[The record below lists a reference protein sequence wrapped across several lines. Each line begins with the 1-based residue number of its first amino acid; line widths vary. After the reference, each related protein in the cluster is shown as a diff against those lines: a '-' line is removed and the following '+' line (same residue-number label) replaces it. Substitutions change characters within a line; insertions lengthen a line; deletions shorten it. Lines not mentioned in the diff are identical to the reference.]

1 MSSSDSGDGDEGDE
15 DGLAALVG
23 SSFARRAQRPPP
35 SLADEEAP
43 ANGGGGKKRPFA
55 FGLHECTSEAVKGLG
70 AQLAGSTNPVDDL
83 WWPESHPWPTT
94 DAAAPHKSMAVVL
107 PAAQAL
113 CLEVMRSRRLTRL
126 RELFQQLCAATAAL
140 RMPPINAL
148 ERWRFVCKWQED
160 QEHEAREPCDPL
172 LPSGPPQPA
181 DAVFAVDLQRA
192 GLPPAAADKLVA
204 EIRAASVDAATAVAR
219 LRAELDVAPVPS
231 PPPAIVTEPLPGG
244 MVLLRTSAGTAD
256 NAADEAEVS
265 VRVTEAAVQKLR
277 ALHARHLAAT
287 AVTATAAS
295 DDAAFECRLF
305 ALLLRYE
312 AIGGAGFQA
321 ALGGTVFRELQA
333 SLGVAFECFASPL
346 NCYYG
351 AFCSAFPDV
360 DRPFGSRGS
369 FASFAPLR
377 GAYEANPPFVDG
389 IIDSSAQ
396 QILAHLETA
405 QGASE
410 PLAFVVVLPG
420 WADSVGYKS
429 LLSSPLLT
437 HSLIV
442 AAADHG
448 YIDGAQHTRPRS
460 YRESTYDTRVFVLQT
475 ARHAAEHPLDA
486 AALSRLERTLAEC
499 TPCADGPPGG
509 GAADASQDDPSR
521 AVERDEAARREAPAC
536 LRAHNPRKRR
546 RRGGK
551 GH

>member
-126 RELFQQLCAATAAL
+126 RELFQQLCAATTAL

-160 QEHEAREPCDPL
+160 QEHDPREPCDPL

-287 AVTATAAS
+287 AATATAASDDAAS

-333 SLGVAFECFASPL
+333 SSCRVRVLRLAAQL
-346 NCYYG
+346 LLRRL
-351 AFCSAFPDV
+351 CSAFPDV

-377 GAYEANPPFVDG
+377 IRG
-389 IIDSSAQ
+389 
-396 QILAHLETA
+396 
-405 QGASE
+405 E
-410 PLAFVVVLPG
+410 P
-420 WADSVGYKS
+420 
-429 LLSSPLLT
+429 
-437 HSLIV
+437 
-442 AAADHG
+442 
-448 YIDGAQHTRPRS
+448 
-460 YRESTYDTRVFVLQT
+460 
-475 ARHAAEHPLDA
+475 
-486 AALSRLERTLAEC
+486 ALC
-499 TPCADGPPGG
+499 
-509 GAADASQDDPSR
+509 
-521 AVERDEAARREAPAC
+521 
-536 LRAHNPRKRR
+536 
-546 RRGGK
+546 
-551 GH
+551 